1 MVRSAKGGR
10 IAADELLGQ
19 QLADLLVE
27 ERARLVQRHLNG
39 KLHCTACTRGVGRPP
54 LRLAILDHEA
64 DCQVLRWER
73 ALLAHRDHVIARLDA
88 DEEAAA

>member
-1 MVRSAKGGR
+1 LQSAS
-10 IAADELLGQ
+10 A
-19 QLADLLVE
+19 
-27 ERARLVQRHLNG
+27 VQPQVPVP
-39 KLHCTACTRGVGRPP
+39 AQAPAVQ
-54 LRLAILDHEA
+54 A